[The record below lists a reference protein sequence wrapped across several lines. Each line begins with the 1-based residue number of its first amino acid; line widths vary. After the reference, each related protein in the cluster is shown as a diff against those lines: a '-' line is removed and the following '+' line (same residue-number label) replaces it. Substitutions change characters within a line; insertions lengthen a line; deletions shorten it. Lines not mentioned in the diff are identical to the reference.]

1 MGIQE
6 AIKPHLAEGEKINAA
21 RASASDAIVVT
32 DRRIIDIQRGTGTT
46 GRDLQSVKSTIF
58 TGDEVAGVR
67 VTEIGEEPVD
77 VTQILVGTGIGVV
90 GVFIALVLND
100 SLGELGGFIAA
111 VVGLTGFA
119 IAIWMTY
126 EAFQTS
132 DGHVRVSLTSI
143 EGDTIETVT
152 LAEDEA
158 DVATSIS
165 EAVGK
170 AHSA

>member
-1 MGIQE
+1 M
-6 AIKPHLAEGEKINAA
+6 
-21 RASASDAIVVT
+21 
-32 DRRIIDIQRGTGTT
+32 
-46 GRDLQSVKSTIF
+46 
-58 TGDEVAGVR
+58 AGVR
-67 VTEIGEEPVD
+67 VTEIGNEPVD
-77 VTQILVGTGIGVV
+77 VTQIPVGAGIGVV
-90 GVFIALVLND
+90 GVFIALVLNY
-100 SLGELGGFIAA
+100 SLGELGDLIAA

-126 EAFQTS
+126 EAFQTG
-132 DGHVRVSLTSI
+132 DGHVRVPLTSI